1 MTIAAISSLT
11 CRARRELADQYAIS
25 ARLYAET
32 VVLLTRNP
40 TTGQKFEGLCRT
52 AHEVWDRME
61 AARLAF
67 EEHARTHGC

>member
-1 MTIAAISSLT
+1 MIAAASSLS
-11 CRARRELADQYAIS
+11 CRARRQLADQYAIS

-32 VVLLTRNP
+32 VVILTRDP
-40 TTGQKFEGLCRT
+40 TTGQAFEGLCRS

-67 EEHARTHGC
+67 EAHARTHDC